1 MLIMAAAEGTAFYL
15 DSRFWVLVPL
25 ILFFALIIWKGV
37 HKSMGAALDA
47 RAETIRGELDEARRL
62 REEAQALLAS
72 YHRKQKEAEEQAED
86 IIAQARRDAEA
97 MAVQS
102 RRELSERLE
111 RRTQLAEEK
120 IANAEVQALTEVR
133 ARAADLAVQA
143 AEKIMRENMSAANHK
158 SLVADGIKQI
168 GKALN

>member
-1 MLIMAAAEGTAFYL
+1 MLVMAAAEGTAFFL

-25 ILFFALIIWKGV
+25 ILFFAFLLWKGV
-37 HKSMGAALDA
+37 HKSIAASLDA

-72 YHRKQKEAEEQAED
+72 YHRKQKEAEEQAEQ
-86 IIAQARRDAEA
+86 IVAQARRDAEA
-97 MAVQS
+97 MAAQS
-102 RRELSERLE
+102 RKDLSERLE

-133 ARAADLAVQA
+133 ARAADLAVEA

-158 SLVADGIKQI
+158 SLVAEGIKQI
-168 GKALN
+168 GKSLN

>member
-15 DSRFWVLVPL
+15 DSRFWVLIPL
-25 ILFFALIIWKGV
+25 ILFFVLLVWKGV
-37 HKSMGAALDA
+37 HKAMGAALDT

-72 YHRKQKEAEEQAED
+72 YHRKQKEAEEQAES

-97 MAVQS
+97 MAAQS
-102 RRELSERLE
+102 RKELSERLE
-111 RRTQLAEEK
+111 RRTQLAEQK
-120 IANAEVQALTEVR
+120 IANAEAQALTEVR
-133 ARAADLAVQA
+133 ARAADLAANA